1 MAWPIRL
8 VFVLLWT
15 EAGLLAGHG
24 VDGHLDHHRCFE
36 LPLGKR
42 MGALC
47 ILGGDN
53 LQCLPFF
60 LDRINQACLS
70 EPDHALVAHV
80 PVTGI
85 IRRYGF
91 GQDVELETNLRVL
104 LNQFGLPAPHR
115 SMKVKG
121 VVPVAEAKRND
132 IGRVSVEHAQTTDA
146 GLADDGFD
154 ILFFHSGDSLL
165 FKPLIFSP

>member
-8 VFVLLWT
+8 FLVLLWT

-24 VDGHLDHHRCFE
+24 VDGHLDHHRRFE
-36 LPLGKR
+36 LRLGKR

-60 LDRINQACLS
+60 FGRFNQACLS
-70 EPDHALVAHV
+70 KTDHALVAHV
-80 PVTGI
+80 PVAGI
-85 IRRYGF
+85 DGRYGF

-104 LNQFGLPAPHR
+104 LNQFGLPALHR

-121 VVPVAEAKRND
+121 AVSVAEAKRDD
-132 IGRVSVEHAQTTDA
+132 IGCVPVEHAQA
-146 GLADDGFD
+146 AYGGFADDGFD
-154 ILFFHSGDSLL
+154 ILFIHGGDSLL
-165 FKPLIFSP
+165 F